1 MALRMIGFSESM
13 ALSRVCEWAA
23 QGSTNETE
31 TSKSKNQRLKRRA
44 SLEKYLLRMSLGKK
58 NYDEYV
64 KLQVKYKNK
73 ILSNNEIITELMQL
87 GYSRKFAEFTL
98 GKWEKF

>member
-13 ALSRVCEWAA
+13 ALSRVHEWAA

-31 TSKSKNQRLKRRA
+31 TSKSKNQRLKQRV

-64 KLQVKYKNK
+64 KLQTKYKNK

-87 GYSRKFAEFTL
+87 GYSRNFAEYTF